1 MMKNIFSGISRTPA
15 TSEIGLFLSLVNGFE
30 LLINVLKKSI
40 YVVDVLDTPYFVK
53 LQIASL

>member
-40 YVVDVLDTPYFVK
+40 YVVDVLDTP
-53 LQIASL
+53 LIL